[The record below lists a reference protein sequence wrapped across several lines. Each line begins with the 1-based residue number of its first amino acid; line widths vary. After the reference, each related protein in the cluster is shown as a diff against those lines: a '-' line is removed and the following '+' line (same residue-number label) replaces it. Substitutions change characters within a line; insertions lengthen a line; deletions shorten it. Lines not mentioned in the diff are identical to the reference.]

1 MKYNIEKVKVQYI
14 KNKITNEERF
24 FRGTSAFE
32 LSMPIGEEL
41 ENEISSGVSEI
52 IEREEDMFVEELIGM
67 VIPLEQYKKVRRYP
81 KVQEQLDMLWHE
93 INTTGALSDSGNWF
107 NTIKEIKD
115 NHPKPSN

>member
-1 MKYNIEKVKVQYI
+1 MYFWVGVN
-14 KNKITNEERF
+14 NKITNEERF

-41 ENEISSGVSEI
+41 ENEISTGVSEI

-93 INTTGALSDSGNWF
+93 LNNSGSITTDGNWYQS
-107 NTIKEIKD
+107 IQQVKQQ
-115 NHPKPSN
+115 HPKQ